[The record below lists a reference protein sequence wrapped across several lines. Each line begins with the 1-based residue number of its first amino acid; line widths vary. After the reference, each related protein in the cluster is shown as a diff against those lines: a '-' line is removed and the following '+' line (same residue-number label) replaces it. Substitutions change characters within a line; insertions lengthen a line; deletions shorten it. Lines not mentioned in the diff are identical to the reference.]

1 MILFP
6 CCWSNC
12 QRNDRTR
19 CKLVKAPHA
28 SALKQYSLLLVQR
41 LPVQY
46 LCIIKECIKVVQLAA
61 LLPKINVSLSQ
72 SNDYHFALGSQT
84 EYQMDSHSSF
94 IMVPHYLFFNF
105 EHRNIFGMDPHFHW
119 MEDPLKVNVSRTHEA
134 MRDKFLCKQNCLQN
148 CLNSPIAIREVY
160 ALYYAFLILS
170 IILSASNNKI
180 LSFKKKESLN
190 SVNET
195 LSHWKKYIFSEDKLF
210 LTFPSIWIFW
220 KRIYFLVFTL
230 SH

>member
-1 MILFP
+1 M
-6 CCWSNC
+6 
-12 QRNDRTR
+12 
-19 CKLVKAPHA
+19 
-28 SALKQYSLLLVQR
+28 QR

-72 SNDYHFALGSQT
+72 SNDYHFPLGSQT

-94 IMVPHYLFFNF
+94 VMVPHYLFFNF

-119 MEDPLKVNVSRTHEA
+119 MEDPLKVSVSWTHEA
-134 MRDKFLCKQNCLQN
+134 MRDKFPCKQNCLHN

-170 IILSASNNKI
+170 L
-180 LSFKKKESLN
+180 
-190 SVNET
+190 
-195 LSHWKKYIFSEDKLF
+195 
-210 LTFPSIWIFW
+210 
-220 KRIYFLVFTL
+220 YFLHPITKYCHLRKRSL
-230 SH
+230 SIQ